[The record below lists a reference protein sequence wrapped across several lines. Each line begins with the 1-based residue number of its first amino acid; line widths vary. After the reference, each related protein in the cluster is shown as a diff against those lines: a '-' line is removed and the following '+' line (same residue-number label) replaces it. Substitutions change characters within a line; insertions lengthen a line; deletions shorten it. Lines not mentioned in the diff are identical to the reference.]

1 MSDSP
6 DTGRFH
12 ETEEIPRIDPATLD
26 LPPIPDFEVMEL
38 LARGAHTL
46 VFKARHTRHGRPVA
60 LKILTAA
67 EAQPRRLAQFLREAS
82 LVTMLQHEH
91 IVSGYDFGEV
101 QGTHYLALELV
112 DGHSLETLLDRG
124 GALDERRATRI
135 VTQLA
140 QALAYLAE
148 EQIVHRDIKPG
159 NVVLHRRGAAKLCD
173 LGFAR
178 RTDETDEDEE
188 GFTLGTPNYISPE
201 QARGASDID
210 ARSDLYSLG
219 ATYYHMVTGEPPF
232 TGSNPADLMARHI
245 SETPIPPRE
254 RAEVTAEV
262 SWVIEQMLAK
272 LPDDRYQSAGAVVR
286 DLEAIQEGSF
296 SFPARRASESSLR
309 LLKAKPGIPLAQPEP
324 PAANPPPPK
333 FRRRRR

>member
-1 MSDSP
+1 MNDAP
-6 DTGRFH
+6 ETGRFH
-12 ETEEIPRIDPATLD
+12 ETEEIPRIDPAELE
-26 LPPIPDFEVMEL
+26 LPPIPDFEVLEL

-46 VFKARHTRHGRPVA
+46 VFKARHQRHGRPIA
-60 LKILTAA
+60 LKVLTASQ
-67 EAQPRRLAQFLREAS
+67 AQPRRLAQFLREAS

-91 IVSGYDFGEV
+91 IVAGYDFGEV
-101 QGTHYLALELV
+101 DGTHYLALELV

-140 QALAYLAE
+140 QAVAYLAE

-159 NVVLHRRGAAKLCD
+159 NVVLHRRGVAKLCD

-178 RTDETDEDEE
+178 RMDESDEEEE

-210 ARSDLYSLG
+210 VRSDLYSLG

-245 SETPIPPRE
+245 SEIPIPPRE
-254 RAEVTAEV
+254 RGEVRDEV
-262 SWVIEQMLAK
+262 SWVIERLLAK
-272 LPDDRYQSAGAVVR
+272 DPDERYPGAGALIR
-286 DLEAIQEGSF
+286 DLEAIQDGTF
-296 SFPARRASESSLR
+296 VFPARRASESSLR

-324 PAANPPPPK
+324 PDDAPPPR